1 MHRKVSVLV
10 MVGCRMCVWVVVRGH
25 ACISTRVVRFVR
37 IAGGNLMPC
46 ASTAQ
51 IYLVTDSILQKIRS
65 CISRKMTSVHSIAMA

>member
-1 MHRKVSVLV
+1 MDLRSAQESFYASDGRVQDVCL
-10 MVGCRMCVWVVVRGH
+10 GGGPGH

-65 CISRKMTSVHSIAMA
+65 CRFASQEK